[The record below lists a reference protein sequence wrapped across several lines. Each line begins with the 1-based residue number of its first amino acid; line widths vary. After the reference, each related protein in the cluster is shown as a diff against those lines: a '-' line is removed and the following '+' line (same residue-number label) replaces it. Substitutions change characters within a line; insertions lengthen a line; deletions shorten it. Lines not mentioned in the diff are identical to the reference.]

1 MSLPGLPPLPKSLS
15 GFKLSEF
22 PSHLPPTPVRT
33 SSIRST
39 ASHSSNPML
48 YPESNV
54 HLIQVGGS
62 SSRKSSNLDTK
73 LAILKQEMYN
83 LRQLDLSVLSQ
94 LWSLNESLQE
104 YRQMLQE
111 QEDRVLSPPSPSPTP
126 SSGEDIDGE
135 EYYMSATS
143 LSFRSTAAMP
153 PGRRTSNSS
162 NTSSLG

>member
-22 PSHLPPTPVRT
+22 QSQLPPTPVRT

-39 ASHSSNPML
+39 SSQHSSNSMI
-48 YPESNV
+48 YEST
-54 HLIQVGGS
+54 IQFIPVGN
-62 SSRKSSNLDTK
+62 SSRKATNLETK
-73 LAILKQEMYN
+73 LSILKQEMYN
-83 LRQLDLSVLSQ
+83 LRQLDLSLLSQ
-94 LWSLNESLQE
+94 LWALNESLQE

-126 SSGEDIDGE
+126 SSGEDIE
-135 EYYMSATS
+135 EEFYMSATS
-143 LSFRSTAAMP
+143 LSFRSSAQVI

>member
-15 GFKLSEF
+15 GFKLQEY
-22 PSHLPPTPVRT
+22 PSHLPPTPIRT

-39 ASHSSNPML
+39 VSHSSNQML

-54 HLIQVGGS
+54 HLIPIGGS
-62 SSRKSSNLDTK
+62 SRRSSNLDTK
-73 LAILKQEMYN
+73 LAVLKQEMYN

-94 LWSLNESLQE
+94 LWSLNESIQD

-126 SSGEDIDGE
+126 SSGEDMDGE
-135 EYYMSATS
+135 EFYMSATS
-143 LSFRSTAAMP
+143 LSFRSTAAVP

>member
-1 MSLPGLPPLPKSLS
+1 MSYPGLPPLPKSLS

-22 PSHLPPTPVRT
+22 PTNLPPTPART
-33 SSIRST
+33 SSVRST
-39 ASHSSNPML
+39 SHSSPLL

-54 HLIQVGGS
+54 QLIQVGGATRNS
-62 SSRKSSNLDTK
+62 PLDTK

-83 LRQLDLSVLSQ
+83 LRQLDLSLLSQ

-126 SSGEDIDGE
+126 SSGDDVDGE
-135 EYYMSATS
+135 EFYMSATS
-143 LSFRSTAAMP
+143 LSFRSSVAVA